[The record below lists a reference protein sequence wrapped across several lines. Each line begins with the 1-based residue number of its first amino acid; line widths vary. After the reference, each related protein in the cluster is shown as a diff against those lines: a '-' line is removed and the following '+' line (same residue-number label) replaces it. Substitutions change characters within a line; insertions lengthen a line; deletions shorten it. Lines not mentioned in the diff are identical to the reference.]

1 MPPAGGPDR
10 ENSLYGEKIFSRSF
24 QGVRSV
30 GVTSYEVRQ
39 VPLDSIEITENIRT
53 KDDIDVSELRI
64 EKKNGK
70 PITVV
75 LRQTLE
81 KDFGITV

>member
-1 MPPAGGPDR
+1 M
-10 ENSLYGEKIFSRSF
+10 
-24 QGVRSV
+24 